1 MREESFCV
9 LSPSNYTGA
18 QVIRMGPNLLT
29 SYEPKALDPTA
40 SFTIITHSFIHP
52 AQGLPA
58 AIVLQ
63 PQGLTLE
70 R

>member
-1 MREESFCV
+1 
-9 LSPSNYTGA
+9 
-18 QVIRMGPNLLT
+18 MGPNLLT
-29 SYEPKALDPTA
+29 SYDPKALDPTA